1 MSLPYKATLAS
12 PCKVN
17 LTLDVG
23 LPRTD
28 GFHELDSLVV
38 LLTAADEVTVTV
50 KPGPR
55 TVKLIVKDR
64 RPDAVASEPMPKGA
78 ANLTHKAAQLALD
91 TLAPG
96 QELQVWITLA
106 KRLPAQA
113 GLGAGSSNAATV
125 LQAVGEALGTTPEA
139 LLPLAAQLGSDVAL
153 FLAPI
158 APAAPTREAGLTP
171 AFGGGGTRVVRM
183 RGRGERVEPVALDIP
198 KLYGVLTRPTVGVP
212 TGPAYALLD
221 ALPNRIPGTATEQ
234 LLNSPFAKPEGEA
247 EWYEAGGGQ
256 NDFEAAVLP
265 AFPEVAA
272 LHAALTD
279 AGAVR
284 ALLCGSGSSVFG
296 LARDRAHAL
305 ELVKKLAGRVA
316 WLKLVESL

>member
-12 PCKVN
+12 PCKLN

-23 LPRTD
+23 LPRPD

-38 LLTAADEVTVTV
+38 LLSAADEVTVTV

-64 RPDAVASEPMPKGA
+64 RPDSVASEPMPKGA
-78 ANLTHKAAQLALD
+78 ENLAHKAAQLALD

-125 LQAVGEALGTTPEA
+125 LQAVGAALEASADA

-153 FLAPI
+153 FLAPP
-158 APAAPTREAGLTP
+158 APSAPPAPTS
-171 AFGGGGTRVVRM
+171 GGAYVVRM
-183 RGRGERVEPVALDIP
+183 RGRGERVEPVALELP
-198 KLYGVLTRPTVGVP
+198 KLYGVLTRPAVGVP

-221 ALPNRIPGTATEQ
+221 ALPNRLPGTATEA
-234 LLNSPFAKPEGEA
+234 LLTNTGLAPPLVG
-247 EWYEAGGGQ
+247 AGGAALS

-272 LHAALTD
+272 LHAALTE

>member
-12 PCKVN
+12 PCKLN

-23 LPRTD
+23 LPRPD
-28 GFHELDSLVV
+28 GFHDIDSLVV
-38 LLTAADEVTVTV
+38 LLSAADEVTVTV

-55 TVKLIVKDR
+55 TVKLILKDR
-64 RPDAVASEPMPKGA
+64 RPDSVASEPMPKGA
-78 ANLTHKAAQLALD
+78 ENLAHKAAQLALD

-125 LQAVGEALGTTPEA
+125 LQAVGAALGATTEA

-153 FLAPI
+153 FLAPKS
-158 APAAPTREAGLTP
+158 AREGAC
-171 AFGGGGTRVVRM
+171 VVRM
-183 RGRGERVEPVALDIP
+183 RGRGERVEPVALELP
-198 KLYGVLTRPTVGVP
+198 KLYGVLTRPAVWVP

-221 ALPNRIPGTATEQ
+221 ALPDRIPGTATEQ
-234 LLNSPFAKPEGEA
+234 LLSSPFAKPHPEGTRVA

-272 LHAALTD
+272 LHTALTE

-305 ELVKKLAGRVA
+305 ELVKKLAGKVA